1 LKVYQRAAV
10 IGITNNL
17 FVIYPDELVERLLL
31 QLNRDI
37 LPGIVLN
44 LRALKALLEEG
55 YFDPEV
61 IPEQDTYTAKMYL
74 ACTIT
79 QDLLDKQE
87 LKSEETTDTDST
99 SSTSSD
105 ESDWGLLAELP
116 IPPKGH
122 KDYIL

>member
-17 FVIYPDELVERLLL
+17 FVMYPNELVERLLL

-37 LPGIVLN
+37 LKGVALN
-44 LRALKALLEEG
+44 FRALKALLEEG
-55 YFDPEV
+55 YFDLEI
-61 IPEQDTYTAKMYL
+61 IPERDIYSARIYLVYT
-74 ACTIT
+74 II

-87 LKSEETTDTDST
+87 LKSEETTNTDST

-105 ESDWGLLAELP
+105 NSDWGLLAELS
-116 IPPKGH
+116 IPPKGY